1 MFVGGGGGG
10 ERRNNDDLGGSF
22 SVLTLVTKAVAKQNI
37 TIRKILFFKKTRI
50 FLGMK
55 YLGKITVH

>member
-1 MFVGGGGGG
+1 MIWGAG
-10 ERRNNDDLGGSF
+10 F